1 MIFCTAALAD
11 ASTFLENVNVE
22 TNQKI
27 VNVITQL
34 DSAKELSSVKK
45 VHDFDGSDI
54 IYQLQN
60 RQIPYFGWV
69 GSQYTDVVCS
79 SPASAAFVS
88 SACAITYY

>member
-1 MIFCTAALAD
+1 MLRKLTSLLLIMLMLFSTATLAD

-45 VHDFDGSDI
+45 VH
-54 IYQLQN
+54 
-60 RQIPYFGWV
+60 
-69 GSQYTDVVCS
+69 YTDVVCS